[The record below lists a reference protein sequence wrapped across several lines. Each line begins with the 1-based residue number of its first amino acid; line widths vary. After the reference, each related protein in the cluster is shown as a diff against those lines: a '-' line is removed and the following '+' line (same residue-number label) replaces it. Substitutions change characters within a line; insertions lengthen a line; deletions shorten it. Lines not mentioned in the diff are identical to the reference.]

1 MNSNSVRSCNALSAR
16 GSGKSSKHS
25 ENCFIG
31 CSIPIRSHL
40 QNQFLPALQLLTY
53 IPNMRFPC
61 PPGEGNTQHPLT
73 YFAGLSALSALALHS
88 ERNFL
93 RSLPCRPLASASFEH
108 SSEAAVRGFSAFF
121 SAGAL
126 VSDLGA
132 SVLAGAAVCAEAAPI
147 SSSEATAVAVAKA
160 EILIMGLPRLKTRAQ
175 PSRRNAEPEMN
186 GSLHPA
192 FSPLCRKL

>member
-61 PPGEGNTQHPLT
+61 PPRGGWRIEREANDATGG
-73 YFAGLSALSALALHS
+73 GLLQRRDFRA
-88 ERNFL
+88 
-93 RSLPCRPLASASFEH
+93 LPCATPPDRP
-108 SSEAAVRGFSAFF
+108 
-121 SAGAL
+121 SAG
-126 VSDLGA
+126 
-132 SVLAGAAVCAEAAPI
+132 
-147 SSSEATAVAVAKA
+147 
-160 EILIMGLPRLKTRAQ
+160 
-175 PSRRNAEPEMN
+175 
-186 GSLHPA
+186 HP
-192 FSPLCRKL
+192 PHKGE

>member
-93 RSLPCRPLASASFEH
+93 RSLPCRPLASASLEH
-108 SSEAAVRGFSAFF
+108 SSEAALCTTGAFSVLA
-121 SAGAL
+121 AGAAL
-126 VSDLGA
+126 LSVLGD

-147 SSSEATAVAVAKA
+147 SSSEA
-160 EILIMGLPRLKTRAQ
+160 
-175 PSRRNAEPEMN
+175 
-186 GSLHPA
+186 
-192 FSPLCRKL
+192 